1 VQLFDTPESVG
12 EAVASFL
19 ADGVGSGDTLL
30 VVARGVHTQAITT
43 ALANRDIPLQP
54 LIDSGRL
61 TILDAVATLR
71 QLSLNGM
78 PDAARFDRVVGD
90 LVRHLSADGARLRIY
105 GEMVDVLA
113 EQLEFGSA
121 LKLERLWAELL
132 ETTPVAL
139 LCGYAS
145 AHFTPTSAA
154 GRLREVC
161 SCHDRVV
168 QGQSDV
174 LGSWVLAQHAAL
186 N

>member
-1 VQLFDTPESVG
+1 MQLFDTAESVG

-19 ADGVGSGDTLL
+19 ADGVTSGEALL

-54 LIDSGRL
+54 LIDCGRL
-61 TILDAVATLR
+61 TILDAVTTLR
-71 QLSLNGM
+71 QLSLNGT
-78 PDAARFDRVVGD
+78 PDEARFDRIVGD
-90 LVRHLSADGARLRIY
+90 LVRHLGANGARLRIY

-113 EQLEFGSA
+113 EQLEFASA
-121 LKLERLWAELL
+121 VKLEHLWNALS
-132 ETTPVAL
+132 ETTPLTL

-168 QGQSDV
+168 QAQSDV
-174 LGSWVLAQHAAL
+174 LGS
-186 N
+186 